1 MHKTPALFEIFRV
14 LHYTQAYTHS
24 KSWSPNI
31 FIFLM
36 LEVQYFP
43 DQLTSD
49 HLQQILKPI
58 KQRAGGGAL
67 RRYNLW
73 GAGGRLGQKESYSSW
88 AEGGRRLQHSSP
100 TRCPSGTCCHVQ
112 GRLCPAPHTA
122 SSTALPTPQPK
133 HSRNLI
139 DMLQS
144 PQAPAQYAHQKCR
157 RANPVILNL
166 ISIQLRWDTLFPSLN
181 LTGMVQSNPMK

>member
-58 KQRAGGGAL
+58 KQRAGDGAL

-73 GAGGRLGQKESYSSW
+73 GAGGRLGQTESYSSW

-100 TRCPSGTCCHVQ
+100 TLPVRNLLPRSG
-112 GRLCPAPHTA
+112 
-122 SSTALPTPQPK
+122 SALPGPAHCLQHRPA
-133 HSRNLI
+133 HS
-139 DMLQS
+139 QQKPYWHASVPTGTS
-144 PQAPAQYAHQKCR
+144 PICTSKMQK
-157 RANPVILNL
+157 
-166 ISIQLRWDTLFPSLN
+166 S
-181 LTGMVQSNPMK
+181 